1 MKLISRPRDCNIR
14 TYIECRY
21 DNNLQSLIIEGEPTM
36 DELLEA
42 WLNIE
47 IDFADLCKNNTGE
60 LAKKY
65 KSLTKKRAIKVIEFC
80 FTAINGALP
89 LYEEERALNIIKQA
103 CTMLKP
109 TGLLLK
115 WQDDPERFA
124 NDFERQKSI
133 YDGKVMQLEE
143 LEKEIKDVEVAN
155 KEPDTIENFYNLLLS
170 VETLLGFKIS
180 EGETSLEKFG
190 IMVANYNRV
199 VATQSKN

>member
-21 DNNLQSLIIEGEPTM
+21 DNNLESLIIEGEPSM

-42 WLNIE
+42 WYNIE

-65 KSLTKKRAIKVIEFC
+65 KKLVKKRSLKAIEYY

-89 LYEEERALNIIKQA
+89 LYEDDRFLNVIQQA
-103 CTMLKP
+103 CTGLKS
-109 TGLLLK
+109 TGISLK
-115 WQDDPERFA
+115 WHNDPERFA

-143 LEKEIKDVEVAN
+143 LEKEIDEVESAN
-155 KEPDTIENFYNLLLS
+155 REPDTIENFYNLVLS

-180 EGETSLEKFG
+180 ESETSLEKFG